1 MSKAIVKTRKSISPV
16 WILPIIA
23 LLIGG
28 WLVAKSA
35 REAGFEIVLRM
46 EDAAGITAGKTQVLY
61 KGLPVGMV
69 KRLSVSSDLL
79 YVNTI
84 VEMKK
89 ESRPH
94 ITEDTRFWVVRPEVS
109 MSQISGLE
117 TLVSGS
123 YIGIIPGESKALS
136 SEFIALDDPPALLE
150 NAPGLHLTLQTP
162 ASSTHEQGAP
172 VLFKRVQVG
181 EVLGTTLGEDTMI
194 RVKILVY
201 KQHAQLVSTASRFWD
216 VSGIQL
222 KANLSDISLKIGTFK
237 SMFAG
242 GVQFETPPGGKT
254 VPPDHAFTLHKGARD
269 ARHAD
274 DVKITLHMPAHHG
287 VNLGAPITYR
297 NVNIGTVHTVT
308 LAKDMQ
314 ALVAVAGVSKESA
327 ALLRKGSYI
336 WVVTPEIGVAGIKN
350 IDSLIKGAYLKLEPG
365 DGKPSRTFT
374 VYEQPPVR
382 MNETTGLNLVL
393 ECETLGSLKTNRP
406 VYYRQVKVGKVTGA
420 ELAADRKKVYVYI
433 NIYEQFVDLVSD
445 DTRFWNVSGLRIQG
459 GLMSKIKI
467 ASESFESLIAGG
479 IALATP
485 ETEAKGRPV
494 KEDRHFVLHKEMD
507 EKWREWLAWDSDIVI
522 NFEEKEEAP

>member
-1 MSKAIVKTRKSISPV
+1 MNKAIVKTKKSISPV
-16 WILPIIA
+16 WILPLIA

-28 WLVAKSA
+28 WLMVKSA
-35 REAGFEIVLRM
+35 REAGYEIVLLM
-46 EDAAGITAGKTQVLY
+46 EDAVGITPGKTQVLY
-61 KGLPVGMV
+61 KGLTAGTV
-69 KRLSVSSDLL
+69 KRLSISSDLL

-94 ITEDTRFWVVRPEVS
+94 ITEDTQFWVVRPEVS
-109 MSQISGLE
+109 MGQISGLE

-123 YIGIIPGESKALS
+123 YIGIIPGESKTLAS
-136 SEFIALDDPPALLE
+136 KFTVLDDPPALLE

-172 VLFKRVQVG
+172 VLFKKIQVG
-181 EVLGTTLGEDTMI
+181 EVISTTLGDDAVI

-201 KQHAQLVSTASRFWD
+201 KKHAHLVSTASRFWD

-242 GVQFETPPGGKT
+242 GVQFETPAGGKS
-254 VPPDHAFTLHKGARD
+254 VPLNHTFVLYKGAKD

-274 DVKITLHMPAHHG
+274 DVKITLHMPAHRG
-287 VNLGAPITYR
+287 VNPGASITYQ
-297 NVNIGTVHTVT
+297 NVNIGTVNTVT
-308 LAKDMQ
+308 LDKDMLS
-314 ALVAVAGVSKESA
+314 LVAVAGVSKKSA
-327 ALLRKGSYI
+327 ALLRKGTHI
-336 WVVTPEIGVAGIKN
+336 WVITPEISVAGIKN
-350 IDSLIKGAYLKLEPG
+350 IDSVIKGAYLKLEPG

-382 MNETTGLNLVL
+382 VNETTGLNLVL
-393 ECETLGSLKTNRP
+393 ESETLGSLKTDRP
-406 VYYRQVKVGKVTGA
+406 VYYRQVKIGNVTGA
-420 ELAADRKKVYVYI
+420 ELAEDRKKVYVYI
-433 NIYEQFVDLVSD
+433 NIYEQFVDLISD

-467 ASESFESLIAGG
+467 ASESFEALIAGG

-485 ETEAKGRPV
+485 ETEAKGKPV
-494 KEDRHFVLHKEMD
+494 KEDHHFVLHKEMD
-507 EKWREWLAWDSDIVI
+507 EKWREWLEWDSDIVI
-522 NFEEKEEAP
+522 NFEENDEAP